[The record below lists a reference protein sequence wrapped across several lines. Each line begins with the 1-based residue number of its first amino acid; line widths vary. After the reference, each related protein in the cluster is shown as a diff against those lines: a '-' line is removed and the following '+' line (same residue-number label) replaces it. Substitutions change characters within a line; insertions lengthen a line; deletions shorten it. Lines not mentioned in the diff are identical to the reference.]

1 MRTFLFK
8 EYLDSEN
15 GRFFPVET
23 YNSEEFGRTF
33 MIDDNLEFLS
43 APLLKSGKYDEQQVG
58 YVSEWTEWEG
68 VNMDKLLGIY
78 RTKSAQFHYN
88 GTLQQVFDKF
98 QKSFPY

>member
-43 APLLKSGKYDEQQVG
+43 APLLKSGKYDEGQVG

-68 VNMDKLLGIY
+68 VNYSKLFEIVRHLTIKKHFEVKHG
-78 RTKSAQFHYN
+78 
-88 GTLQQVFDKF
+88 
-98 QKSFPY
+98 

>member
-8 EYLDSEN
+8 EYLDSEI

-43 APLLKSGKYDEQQVG
+43 APLLKSGKYDESQV
-58 YVSEWTEWEG
+58 
-68 VNMDKLLGIY
+68 
-78 RTKSAQFHYN
+78 
-88 GTLQQVFDKF
+88 
-98 QKSFPY
+98 

>member
-43 APLLKSGKYDEQQVG
+43 APLLKSGKYDESQVG
-58 YVSEWTEWEG
+58 YVSEWSEWEG
-68 VNMDKLLGIY
+68 VNMDKLFGIY
-78 RTKSAQFHYN
+78 RTMAAQFHYEEIIRER
-88 GTLQQVFDKF
+88 VK
-98 QKSFPY
+98 

>member
-43 APLLKSGKYDEQQVG
+43 APLLKSGKYDEGQVG

-68 VNMDKLLGIY
+68 VDYDKLFEIVRHLTIKKHFEVKHG
-78 RTKSAQFHYN
+78 
-88 GTLQQVFDKF
+88 
-98 QKSFPY
+98 